1 MNYLAAEL
9 MRYQLHVIAREC
21 HKDLLDIRPKQS
33 FLGKDRFG
41 CTRDDNR
48 SRAAGY

>member
-9 MRYQLHVIAREC
+9 MYQLHVIAREC

-33 FLGKDRFG
+33 F
-41 CTRDDNR
+41 
-48 SRAAGY
+48 